1 MENNTN
7 NKPNESA
14 SPERKELQSP
24 NTNSPA
30 NNTEGSKGASTA
42 VKALAVLGIVAL
54 LLLGLY
60 GTSRVV
66 ANLPEA
72 ARSIAA
78 GFVSV
83 TSQFFGA
90 DEDEEED
97 DNEVAVTED
106 EEDEE
111 DEDEDA
117 SRDDEEEDEEDE
129 DETAST
135 PTGNTGGETTTTRS
149 EYRIVHRPV
158 TTTGTTVSDPNGDTD
173 LELTILATGVLDRSR
188 DREFVE
194 RDEVDSND
202 TVAVKFQVKNIGT
215 KTSEEWWYRAE
226 LPTDS
231 GFTYDSEEQLELK
244 PGERMEFVLA
254 FTDIEDNGGTA
265 EVEIEI
271 DPSRDLDESSRSNNR
286 ETVEIDVD

>member
-1 MENNTN
+1 MEPNTN
-7 NKPNESA
+7 KNPNEGA
-14 SPERKELQSP
+14 SPERKELQAP
-24 NTNSPA
+24 NASAGNGDDSA
-30 NNTEGSKGASTA
+30 GASTA

-54 LLLGLY
+54 LLLGLFF
-60 GTSRVV
+60 TSRVV
-66 ANLPEA
+66 ANLPDA

-90 DEDEEED
+90 DEDADDED
-97 DNEVAVTED
+97 DSDVIVVE
-106 EEDEE
+106 
-111 DEDEDA
+111 
-117 SRDDEEEDEEDE
+117 DDEEEEEDIDSDDE
-129 DETAST
+129 DEEEENGDGTVST
-135 PTGNTGGETTTTRS
+135 PTTGTGGQTTTTRS

-158 TTTGTTVSDPNGDTD
+158 TTTGVTVSDPNGDID
-173 LELTILATGVLDRSR
+173 LELTILATGILDRSR
-188 DREFVE
+188 NREFVE
-194 RDEVDSND
+194 RDEVDGND

-215 KTSEEWWYRAE
+215 KSSGEWWYRAE

-254 FTDIEDNGGTA
+254 FTDIEDDRGTA